1 MSEAHHPAHE
11 RRILGTELLWAF
23 GVGVLVAVL
32 LGMIAV
38 TQRTDPTATAMLRI
52 RPTPM
57 LRQSERRLPEPT
69 SGHGILGIA
78 HADGKELTGAA
89 ADSF

>member
-1 MSEAHHPAHE
+1 LLTNHFVAAVTYVTFSGAQS
-11 RRILGTELLWAF
+11 RTECII
-23 GVGVLVAVL
+23 GSV
-32 LGMIAV
+32 MIAV

-89 ADSF
+89 ANSF